1 MTATPGDAH
10 DERDETQTQRR
21 RPIPADTLAV
31 RLAIARMH
39 AGHLTIREA
48 AERCGLNY
56 GSWSNWENGAKPRDL
71 LEVAHAVSEGLDVD
85 HDWILFGGALAGPR
99 GMPVKARRRS
109 PEGPGEVTLRYPVK
123 AVRPRDTR
131 PNGRPS
137 PGQRPGTP
145 PRPEQRRPVRIS
157 RPSAA

>member
-10 DERDETQTQRR
+10 EQREQTQTQRS

-56 GSWSNWENGAKPRDL
+56 GSWSNWEQGARPRDL
-71 LEVAHAVSEGLDVD
+71 LAVAHAVSEGLDVD
-85 HDWILFGGALAGPR
+85 HDWILFGGPLAGPR
-99 GMPVKARRRS
+99 GMPTKR
-109 PEGPGEVTLRYPVK
+109 PPGLNMRYPLK
-123 AVRPRDTR
+123 AARPKD
-131 PNGRPS
+131 GRPKGR
-137 PGQRPGTP
+137 PTEGQRPGVP

-157 RPSAA
+157 RPAAA

>member
-1 MTATPGDAH
+1 MLVKDSPHVHSGCMTANPGDAP
-10 DERDETQTQRR
+10 EQREETQTQRR

-48 AERCGLNY
+48 SERCGLNY

-85 HDWILFGGALAGPR
+85 HDWILFGGQLAGPR
-99 GMPVKARRRS
+99 GMPTK
-109 PEGPGEVTLRYPVK
+109 
-123 AVRPRDTR
+123 RPDRDTWKYR
-131 PNGRPS
+131 AR
-137 PGQRPGTP
+137 QERT
-145 PRPEQRRPVRIS
+145 RD
-157 RPSAA
+157 

>member
-1 MTATPGDAH
+1 MTANPGD
-10 DERDETQTQRR
+10 EREQREETPAQRR

-31 RLAIARMH
+31 RLTIARMH

-48 AERCGLNY
+48 AELCGLNY

-85 HDWILFGGALAGPR
+85 HDWILFGGPLAGPR
-99 GMPVKARRRS
+99 GMPVESRRRS
-109 PEGPGEVTLRYPVK
+109 DERPDGLNMRYPQRPD
-123 AVRPRDTR
+123 RPRVTR
-131 PNGRPS
+131 PIGRPTE
-137 PGQRPGTP
+137 GQRPGVP